1 MQSNDFDLF
10 RSCSCLFKVRQKFFF
25 SPLFTKFMVYLIII
39 QVGQFNCKLCKI
51 IIILILKRIAIYYAI

>member
-1 MQSNDFDLF
+1 MTLIYLDH
-10 RSCSCLFKVRQKFFF
+10 VRVYSKIGKSFVF

>member
-1 MQSNDFDLF
+1 MKSNDFDLF
-10 RSCSCLFKVRQKFFF
+10 RSCL
-25 SPLFTKFMVYLIII
+25 LFTKFMVYLIII